1 MSYYLKLNIGII
13 DRELYLNKDKKT
25 GELRLFDD
33 HDETLDWQTTF
44 DEIDGIDEKG
54 FRRVKA

>member
-13 DRELYLNKDKKT
+13 DRDLYLNKDKKT

-33 HDETLDWQTTF
+33 HDETLDWQTKF